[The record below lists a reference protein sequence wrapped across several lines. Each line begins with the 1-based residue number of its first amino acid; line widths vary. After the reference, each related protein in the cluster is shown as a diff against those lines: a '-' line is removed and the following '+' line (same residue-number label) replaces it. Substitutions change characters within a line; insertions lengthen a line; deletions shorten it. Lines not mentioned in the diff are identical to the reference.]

1 MASPFDL
8 LGAWREAVTK
18 LEQDLN
24 SGLTG
29 VAGDERFSRTMN
41 GALSLFARLQAAQA
55 EATEKALARA
65 NLPSRADFRDL
76 HKRLDAIE
84 AQIASVAQ
92 AVDTFT
98 RASGHA
104 PARPDIPQPARTRK
118 PPGAAAPPVEAKPPE
133 KPAHARKAR
142 KSARPRSGAPS

>member
-24 SGLTG
+24 AGLTG

-41 GALSLFARLQAAQA
+41 GALTLFARLQAAQA

-76 HKRLDAIE
+76 HKRLDAME
-84 AQIASVAQ
+84 AQIVAVAQ
-92 AVDTFT
+92 AVDTLA

-104 PARPDIPQPARTRK
+104 PPRPDIPQPARTRK
-118 PPGAAAPPVEAKPPE
+118 PPGAAAPVEAKMPE
-133 KPAHARKAR
+133 KAPPARKAR
-142 KSARPRSGAPS
+142 KSRPRGGAPS